1 MEGINEKRLEN
12 LRKGLKEIDISSY
25 LVTSDE
31 NIFYLTGFYGKDS
44 GSILI
49 ITPSRALLMAHF
61 VHARN
66 AEQSV
71 RKSNIEVERFNSGK
85 IKVLSKILEGNKTKK
100 ASIEGNNVSYNFYV
114 EIEKEL
120 EQKGIKFENRP
131 GIVESMRIKKDS
143 KEILALKKACSITQ
157 KAFKAILNMD
167 KEKLLSFT
175 QRGLAF
181 DIEGRMIEHGSEGNS
196 FDLIVAPNSSA
207 ALPHYEPS
215 RQKIPRGLL
224 LLDIGCRYNNY
235 CSDMTRTI
243 FISGNDR
250 KNLQTA
256 GISKMMKIYDIV
268 LQAQALA
275 LKACRAGITC
285 RELDLVAR
293 KFIEDKGFGKQFG
306 HGLGHG
312 TGLQVHE
319 LPTVSFSEDRV
330 LQEGMVIT
338 IEPGVYLDGIGGVRI
353 EDMVLIKDG
362 GYENM
367 YNDDKSLL
375 II

>member
-1 MEGINEKRLEN
+1 
-12 LRKGLKEIDISSY
+12 
-25 LVTSDE
+25 
-31 NIFYLTGFYGKDS
+31 
-44 GSILI
+44 
-49 ITPSRALLMAHF
+49 
-61 VHARN
+61 
-66 AEQSV
+66 
-71 RKSNIEVERFNSGK
+71 
-85 IKVLSKILEGNKTKK
+85 
-100 ASIEGNNVSYNFYV
+100 
-114 EIEKEL
+114 
-120 EQKGIKFENRP
+120 
-131 GIVESMRIKKDS
+131 
-143 KEILALKKACSITQ
+143 
-157 KAFKAILNMD
+157 
-167 KEKLLSFT
+167 
-175 QRGLAF
+175 
-181 DIEGRMIEHGSEGNS
+181 
-196 FDLIVAPNSSA
+196 
-207 ALPHYEPS
+207 
-215 RQKIPRGLL
+215 
-224 LLDIGCRYNNY
+224 
-235 CSDMTRTI
+235 
-243 FISGNDR
+243 
-250 KNLQTA
+250 
-256 GISKMMKIYDIV
+256 V